1 MFSLLLIVI
10 LILLCTT
17 SSKSLRIFYNLLIQS
32 NEFSLNKI
40 TYDNQLKLLV
50 STFFLLQKD
59 ANVKKRKR
67 KKESREPES
76 NQWPKDYS
84 FDTSTVFRSTNWA
97 IAGSFCL
104 FEKWLLNSLTNHPC
118 ITQKKTIVIGKFI
131 DCTILIVSHH
141 SKKTQHLKKNN
152 KFQYKFVPIIK
163 ADKIEIWVQS

>member
-104 FEKWLLNSLTNHPC
+104 SEKCLLNSLTNQSC
-118 ITQKKTIVIGKFI
+118 ITQKKIYCRRWGRWEIHWLNRINNFASQQENST
-131 DCTILIVSHH
+131 
-141 SKKTQHLKKNN
+141 LKK
-152 KFQYKFVPIIK
+152 
-163 ADKIEIWVQS
+163 